1 MVTSEALQRYKNF
14 TSLLEAII
22 YQKQIRML
30 FKEKEDKAN
39 DPTLQ
44 EPEYKYEEE
53 SVENSHTLPLHQS
66 ENKTSYLFAS
76 IVVYIRKEL
85 MHSQMMIY

>member
-39 DPTLQ
+39 DPTL
-44 EPEYKYEEE
+44 
-53 SVENSHTLPLHQS
+53 
-66 ENKTSYLFAS
+66 
-76 IVVYIRKEL
+76 
-85 MHSQMMIY
+85 